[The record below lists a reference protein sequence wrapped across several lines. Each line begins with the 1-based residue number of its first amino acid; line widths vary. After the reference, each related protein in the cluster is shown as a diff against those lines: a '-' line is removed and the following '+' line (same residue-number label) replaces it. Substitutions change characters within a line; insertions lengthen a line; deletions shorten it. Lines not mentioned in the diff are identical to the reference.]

1 MTQAVMDQ
9 RSAPGPSIPWPS
21 ARVAWWAV
29 IVFAL
34 SLMVNFLDRGILTL
48 LVGPIKQDLHLS
60 DFQMSL
66 IMGLAFIF
74 FYMVAGL
81 PIARAVD
88 SISRRR
94 IIGIGLTLWSLMTA
108 ACGLATSFPTLFA
121 ARVGVGVGEACTG
134 PATYS
139 MLADFFPPEKLPRAI
154 GVLNMGFVL
163 GSSCA
168 LLIGGT
174 VITLLSATPIV
185 HLPIIGDVKSWQAT
199 MMAVGLP
206 GLLIALLM
214 LTVPEPV
221 RRGDTGATPPIRDVV
236 AYLVKYRGAYGLMT
250 LGMVVNTVLFIGAGA
265 WTPTFYM
272 RHWGWTPGQVGTV
285 MAALIIATQPA
296 GAFCGVR
303 MAEWLAK
310 RGYDD
315 ANMRVTFFAALALVP
330 FSVLFPF
337 APSAQVAVG
346 LAAFS
351 GFVGAWTF
359 GPQNAAF
366 QVITPN
372 RMRGQITALFLF
384 AFNVVGVGVGPTAVA
399 FLTTYVFKSEAKL
412 GLSLATAAAVL
423 GPIGAIFLGLS
434 LKPYA
439 ARIAELRAEV
449 GAAQ

>member
-1 MTQAVMDQ
+1 MADVATATVKD
-9 RSAPGPSIPWPS
+9 AGVSIPWPNP
-21 ARVAWWAV
+21 RVAWWAV

-48 LVGPIKQDLHLS
+48 LVGPIKHDLRLS

-81 PIARAVD
+81 PIARMVD
-88 SISRRR
+88 SASRRR

-108 ACGLATSFPTLFA
+108 ACGLASSFPTLFA

-139 MLADFFPPEKLPRAI
+139 MLADYFPPEKLPRAI
-154 GVLNMGFVL
+154 GVLNMGFVF
-163 GSSCA
+163 GSGFA

-185 HLPIIGDVKSWQAT
+185 HLPIVGDVKSWQAT

-206 GLLIALLM
+206 GLIVAALM

-221 RRGDTGATPPIRDVV
+221 RRGDSGATPPIRDVA
-236 AYLVKYRGAYGLMT
+236 AYLVKNRGAYGLMT
-250 LGMVVNTVLFIGAGA
+250 LGMVINTVLFIGAGA

-285 MAALIIATQPA
+285 MAALIFVTQPL

-310 RGYDD
+310 RGHDD
-315 ANMRVTFFAALALVP
+315 ANMRVTLFAAVALIP
-330 FSVLFPF
+330 FSIAFPF
-337 APSAQVAVG
+337 APSGWVTKIR
-346 LAAFS
+346 AAITVPTWP
-351 GFVGAWTF
+351 GVQ
-359 GPQNAAF
+359 PQ
-366 QVITPN
+366 
-372 RMRGQITALFLF
+372 
-384 AFNVVGVGVGPTAVA
+384 
-399 FLTTYVFKSEAKL
+399 
-412 GLSLATAAAVL
+412 
-423 GPIGAIFLGLS
+423 
-434 LKPYA
+434 
-439 ARIAELRAEV
+439 
-449 GAAQ
+449 